1 MLQSEGSKLAAS
13 PGIATKDWPPG
24 GSEKTMPSLML
35 LRHAKSDWSDPGLAD
50 FDRPLNKRGR
60 RAAPL
65 IGRYL
70 RKQDLLPD
78 LVLCSSAR
86 RARQTWDGVA
96 GELKAEV
103 PVRYLRS
110 LYLAPPSRLLAT
122 LQRQPKTIERLMMI
136 GHNPGMENLAAHLAA
151 GGSAELRARMQEK
164 FPTAALAVFG
174 FEAKVWSGVATGGG
188 ELLRFVVARDLE

>member
-1 MLQSEGSKLAAS
+1 
-13 PGIATKDWPPG
+13 
-24 GSEKTMPSLML
+24 MPTLML

-78 LVLCSSAR
+78 LVLCSGAR
-86 RARQTWDGVA
+86 RARQTW
-96 GELKAEV
+96 ELVSAKLRSEV
-103 PVRYLRS
+103 PVRFLRS

-122 LQRQPKTIERLMMI
+122 LQRQPEEVERLMMV
-136 GHNPGMENLAAHLAA
+136 GHNPGMENLAAHLA
-151 GGSAELRARMQEK
+151 GGGDVALRARMQEK
-164 FPTAALAVFG
+164 FPTATLAVFSFAAETWG
-174 FEAKVWSGVATGGG
+174 GVASGGG